1 MAFDAFEVMRNR
13 VSKVSFPVPAVEA
26 HADVTPETA
35 VVLMD
40 RFLCLIIASGY
51 QKKSGQPVTH
61 LHEPANKQVIVDAKR
76 AASLISQWEKKGIV
90 AKRTFSIHTWQEC
103 VAFISI
109 SIKRNMESRRSC
121 AVVEDFGDFGAP
133 RSTLGEAV
141 VPLGI

>member
-61 LHEPANKQVIVDAKR
+61 LHEPANKQVIADAKR

-109 SIKRNMESRRSC
+109 DQLQSFCES
-121 AVVEDFGDFGAP
+121 
-133 RSTLGEAV
+133 
-141 VPLGI
+141 PLMHPSVLWRIILAEKTVDAQAHQIVNS